1 MDIVTE
7 KKLNILIQ
15 LAEADKHFAT
25 SEREMIVRIAKER
38 NFPEEAVNSL
48 IRSPKPIDSLG
59 ALSQDQ
65 KFDYLNSCI
74 ELIYADHK
82 IFESTLI
89 FVKKYGQEV
98 VANGKFT
105 AQVSLDKRETFIEA
119 DFTINGNAFLVC
131 DRSLEEFDYPLKI
144 KKRVVFKYGEEPKE
158 ISDEIIII
166 TKDQVQL

>member
-1 MDIVTE
+1 MDIITE

-65 KFDYLNSCI
+65 KFDYLISCI

-82 IFESTLI
+82 IFESELI
-89 FVKKYGQEV
+89 FVKSIAIKLGFKKSV
-98 VANGKFT
+98 VEYLIQNFGKKPQSELKSTVFT
-105 AQVSLDKRETFIEA
+105 
-119 DFTINGNAFLVC
+119 
-131 DRSLEEFDYPLKI
+131 DYL
-144 KKRVVFKYGEEPKE
+144 
-158 ISDEIIII
+158 
-166 TKDQVQL
+166 